1 MSVGLQT
8 VKWYQEAEK
17 ISKPYITRCATELLS

>member
-1 MSVGLQT
+1 MEDYLMSVGLQT

-17 ISKPYITRCATELLS
+17 ISKPYITR